1 VKIGGQPADVQ
12 FAGLAPYYVGLLQLN
27 VLIPDVAAGEQ
38 PFEVSIGGVTAN
50 ATVISVGA
58 H

>member
-1 VKIGGQPADVQ
+1 
-12 FAGLAPYYVGLLQLN
+12 LN